1 MSDSHKSEKRGKY
14 RNPRRIRCADVENQE
29 QSWAIYDRHQQG
41 STEKIL
47 RRNRKLWT
55 RLLGKRRRAN
65 GKAVIAKQLAD

>member
-14 RNPRRIRCADVENQE
+14 RNPRNIRCADVENKR
-29 QSWAIYDRHQQG
+29 QSWAISDRHHYG

-65 GKAVIAKQLAD
+65 GKETIAKQLAE